1 MTSVHLVVGLATTA
15 LFAVATGLGA
25 WSWARRRAAPAFWP
39 VLRAGQ
45 AALVVQVI
53 VGGLLLLAG
62 RRTTDLHLIYGLL
75 PLGVSFAAEQLRVSA
90 AQTVLDARGHA
101 CAEAVGELHEDEQR
115 ELVLAILR
123 RELGV
128 MTVAAAVITALLL
141 RAASVAGGL

>member
-1 MTSVHLVVGLATTA
+1 MSTVHLVVGLATTA
-15 LFAVATGLGA
+15 LFALATLLGA
-25 WSWARRRAAPAFWP
+25 WSWVRRRPARAFWP
-39 VLRAGQ
+39 LLRAGQ

-53 VGGLLLLAG
+53 LGGLLLLAG
-62 RRTTDLHLIYGLL
+62 RRAADLHLIYGLL

-101 CAEAVGELHEDEQR
+101 SAQAVGELRDDEQR

-128 MTVAAAVITALLL
+128 MTVAAAVITLLLL

>member
-1 MTSVHLVVGLATTA
+1 MSTVHLVVGLATTA
-15 LFAVATGLGA
+15 LFALATLLGA
-25 WSWARRRAAPAFWP
+25 WSWVRRRPARAFWP
-39 VLRAGQ
+39 LLRAGQ

-53 VGGLLLLAG
+53 LGGLLLLAG
-62 RRTTDLHLIYGLL
+62 RRATDLHLVYGLL

-90 AQTVLDARGHA
+90 AQTVLEARGHA
-101 CAEAVGELHEDEQR
+101 SAQAVGELVEDEQR

-128 MTVAAAVITALLL
+128 MTVAAAVITLLLL

>member
-1 MTSVHLVVGLATTA
+1 MTSAHLVVGLATAA
-15 LFAVATGLGA
+15 LFGLATVLGA
-25 WSWARRRAAPAFWP
+25 WSWARRRSAGAFWP
-39 VLRAGQ
+39 LLRAGQ
-45 AALVVQVI
+45 AALAVELLL
-53 VGGLLLLAG
+53 GGLLLLAG

-101 CAEAVGELHEDEQR
+101 SAQAVGELPEEDQR

-128 MTVAAAVITALLL
+128 MTVAAAVVTILLL

>member
-1 MTSVHLVVGLATTA
+1 VSSFHLVVGLATTA
-15 LFAVATGLGA
+15 LFAVATVLGA
-25 WSWARRRAAPAFWP
+25 WSWARRRPARAFWP
-39 VLRAGQ
+39 VVRAGQ

-53 VGGLLLLAG
+53 LGGLLLLAG

-101 CAEAVGELHEDEQR
+101 SAQAVDELGEDEQR
-115 ELVLAILR
+115 ELVVAILR

-128 MTVAAAVITALLL
+128 MTIAAAVIIALLL
-141 RAASVAGGL
+141 RAGSVAGGL